1 MLRVNGDGLDSVG
14 GRQDP
19 IAEGQKHVAGNAKN
33 RAFVIDDQDR
43 LPVAA
48 GQPDRLSLAMRGL
61 AAGFGGQVDLKNR
74 ALADPVVKLDQST
87 WTFVLSLSLG
97 WAMTVYI

>member
-48 GQPDRLSLAMRGL
+48 GQPDRLCLAMRGL
-61 AAGFGGQVDLKNR
+61 AAGFGGQVYLENR
-74 ALADPVVKLDQST
+74 ALADLAINIDQSSV
-87 WTFVLSLSLG
+87 TFDDGHGLLTTETGS
-97 WAMTVYI
+97 